1 MVQGTKS
8 TDPTLVNIAEE
19 TGKSWAQVLIRWSLQ
34 RGWVKSSDPGANDR
48 FIPLPKSDTKE
59 RIVANID
66 LYDFELSDEQMKS
79 LNALDKDEHV
89 CINVTDC
96 P

>member
-1 MVQGTKS
+1 M
-8 TDPTLVNIAEE
+8 LIAHF
-19 TGKSWAQVLIRWSLQ
+19 
-34 RGWVKSSDPGANDR
+34 R

-59 RIVANID
+59 RIISNREVF
-66 LYDFELSDEQMKS
+66 DFELSEAQMAA

-89 CINVTDC
+89 CLNPTDC

>member
-1 MVQGTKS
+1 MGLT
-8 TDPTLVNIAEE
+8 EE
-19 TGKSWAQVLIRWSLQ
+19 AKADNS
-34 RGWVKSSDPGANDR
+34 R

-59 RIVANID
+59 RIIANTQIF
-66 LYDFELSDEQMKS
+66 DFELSEDQMER

-89 CINVTDC
+89 CLNHTEL

>member
-1 MVQGTKS
+1 MEFAKRVS
-8 TDPTLVNIAEE
+8 VRLYCPADY
-19 TGKSWAQVLIRWSLQ
+19 
-34 RGWVKSSDPGANDR
+34 R

-59 RIVANID
+59 RIIANID
-66 LYDFELSDEQMKS
+66 VYDFELSDEQMAT

-89 CINVTDC
+89 CLNPTQC

>member
-1 MVQGTKS
+1 MGSSTHKVESAEGVSSGSTAVQLHRSITY
-8 TDPTLVNIAEE
+8 N
-19 TGKSWAQVLIRWSLQ
+19 
-34 RGWVKSSDPGANDR
+34 R

-59 RIVANID
+59 RIIANID
-66 LYDFELSDEQMKS
+66 LYDFELSKDQMDK
-79 LNALDKDEHV
+79 LNALDKDEHI

>member
-1 MVQGTKS
+1 MGSSPHSMESAERVRL
-8 TDPTLVNIAEE
+8 PTF
-19 TGKSWAQVLIRWSLQ
+19 LILSRIDRKGEWCA
-34 RGWVKSSDPGANDR
+34 DIR

-59 RIVANID
+59 RIIANID
-66 LYDFELSDEQMKS
+66 LYDFELSDDQMGR

>member
-1 MVQGTKS
+1 MGIS
-8 TDPTLVNIAEE
+8 
-19 TGKSWAQVLIRWSLQ
+19 
-34 RGWVKSSDPGANDR
+34 R

-66 LYDFELSDEQMKS
+66 LYDFELSDEQMES

>member
-1 MVQGTKS
+1 
-8 TDPTLVNIAEE
+8 LE
-19 TGKSWAQVLIRWSLQ
+19 L
-34 RGWVKSSDPGANDR
+34 GANDR

-66 LYDFELSDEQMKS
+66 LYDFELSDEQMES
-79 LNALDKDEHV
+79 LNGLDKDEHV

>member
-1 MVQGTKS
+1 MK
-8 TDPTLVNIAEE
+8 L
-19 TGKSWAQVLIRWSLQ
+19 
-34 RGWVKSSDPGANDR
+34 GADDS

-59 RIVANID
+59 RIIVNID
-66 LYDFELSDEQMKS
+66 LYDFELSDEQMNS